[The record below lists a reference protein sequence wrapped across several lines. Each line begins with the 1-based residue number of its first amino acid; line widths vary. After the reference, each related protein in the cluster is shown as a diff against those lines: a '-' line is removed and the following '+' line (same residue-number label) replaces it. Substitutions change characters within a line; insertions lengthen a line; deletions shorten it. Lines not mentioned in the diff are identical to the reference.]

1 MSSVHYCT
9 DLGGSGAKQE
19 VETRQGTHSARLS
32 QAAVWSQERSEP
44 WIVC

>member
-1 MSSVHYCT
+1 MSPVHCCT

-32 QAAVWSQERSEP
+32 QAAVWSQEIGEP
-44 WIVC
+44 WIDC